1 MMSEEELKSLE
12 YVFSLAVCEA
22 YSEEIDEIS
31 ILQEKIIRILKE
43 NQKHKEEKR
52 LILKDIKEWINCAK
66 NEKLEDNCIHEQYW
80 DMFETILNKI
90 FKKYNTENLTEDDL
104 KFNHYLEKENN
115 KLILENKKYKEIIK
129 KTINE
134 IENGFF
140 FDGDERFT
148 YLETWMGAEN
158 ILDILKEVEYD

>member
-1 MMSEEELKSLE
+1 MPTSFDDEVMILPDYIERIKELE
-12 YVFSLAVCEA
+12 
-22 YSEEIDEIS
+22 
-31 ILQEKIIRILKE
+31 KE

-66 NEKLEDNCIHEQYW
+66 NEKLEDNHIHEQYW

-115 KLILENKKYKEIIK
+115 ELILENKKYKEVIK
-129 KTINE
+129 KAINE

-158 ILDILKEVEYD
+158 LLNILKEVEDD